1 MPYHRLNCPWLPN
14 AWALSLANGEA
25 DGLCSSAK
33 SALQRTCSSAGM
45 YDPHVNQLVAGP
57 LEMPLQDHVPR
68 MCRMLTPLCLATVIR
83 PIFGLPT
90 NLSFQNFAFTQ
101 QQPHT
106 MYTRSPTGAMLV
118 DAHTAIAI
126 MDYVLHGSILAQ
138 APKPFVA
145 RRCPLT
151 RKRTLVTPRLPSY
164 PCPLDSVVLRKPA
177 ARPTPAPLPQVTV
190 PPRFRRRFTVRS
202 SCADTFYPGFC
213 YLAAVDTTDR
223 IEACLALGDFP
234 TVSALARSDIVC
246 CNSAYL
252 TVQCPGLYHLSTRPT
267 GIPLLSGNRAW
278 VVGAKLPPRP
288 TPNPFARPAGPASNN
303 GNPFSSPPRG
313 YGPRGPRGGRGSC
326 GNHPPPGHSDRYF
339 PADSSA
345 RPGPMGPPDN
355 GYQRKRKNPAQLIFQ
370 PYSTDVNRRRAGS
383 PSATAQAWKSATR
396 DELDIT
402 INGLR
407 TSLTNLP
414 KSRADPVWND
424 FLVWLQEYKRAP
436 DFSRDAAVAAA
447 QAQFASLYSP
457 ALAAVQEE
465 TKALDS
471 LEARALE
478 LNKLAALISK
488 LEEDIA
494 NPPPGADPN
503 ALDAEL
509 KDVQTRYIE
518 LDAEINFMD
527 AEAPPPTE
535 MDDAFAHQEN
545 FIPLEE
551 NPVQPW
557 VEANYKRFEERTSP
571 LFKAPTGKIP
581 LADLHIEM
589 ETSPDS
595 KILLP
600 RPLEL
605 YTEDEI
611 NHAHPKGC
619 APWFNRFDDPM
630 EPVKSWSKD
639 VFDRVYEKPGFH
651 FMITRVAQ
659 MGPQVRDP
667 KLATLCSKLS
677 ARWDCQ
683 VEFSAMD
690 PRQDWM
696 WCTIPDISSP
706 RKEVLTTALMRLSD
720 GNASYIVWHFGQPS
734 LTRDLTFTVK
744 GQSGD
749 ADAVY
754 AQLRKRLLEFEA
766 RGIFLGWRVLGV
778 RHSNAPFQFCTTFL
792 LDRPSVAWPW
802 QMLHGHVHRSV
813 NPQLPLLNFN
823 PPWQAKK
830 PYACQAC
837 YSSIHPSHECPLV
850 SIRLGGVAIVSHIS
864 IMAVLTK
871 KAAERLIIVDCLLV
885 PKKLAQ
891 PANVPEPPAVN
902 KGKAKAPLSIVS
914 EGSVLARPDSVSMFL
929 TNKLHQVVNQ
939 GLLSEEDIVAASA
952 DGSLTRAFKTLSRKL
967 PLLSKI
973 SLDDVLVEFDKWE
986 ALAVLPASIA
996 ERSDHSMRGSEAPSD
1011 VVPSS
1016 KTPPFLPSEFRPL
1029 GRFPEMEDE
1038 SQHCSYVAQAPAAI
1052 NDASGTPGVLPGGA
1066 SNPAPPQ
1073 PLPSELCLLPPYP
1086 CLLNTYRYAL

>member
-1 MPYHRLNCPWLPN
+1 
-14 AWALSLANGEA
+14 
-25 DGLCSSAK
+25 
-33 SALQRTCSSAGM
+33 
-45 YDPHVNQLVAGP
+45 
-57 LEMPLQDHVPR
+57 
-68 MCRMLTPLCLATVIR
+68 
-83 PIFGLPT
+83 
-90 NLSFQNFAFTQ
+90 
-101 QQPHT
+101 

-118 DAHTAIAI
+118 DARTAVAI
-126 MDYVLHGSILAQ
+126 MDYVLHGSSPVLP
-138 APKPFVA
+138 PKPFVA
-145 RRCPLT
+145 RRRP
-151 RKRTLVTPRLPSY
+151 RAPKRAPVTPALPSY
-164 PCPLDSVVLRKPA
+164 PCPLDSVVLRKPT
-177 ARPTPAPLPQVTV
+177 ARAIPAPIPKVTV
-190 PPRFRRRFTVRS
+190 PVRFRRRFTVRS
-202 SCADTFYPGFC
+202 SRADSFFPGFC
-213 YLAAVDTTDR
+213 YLAAVDTVDR
-223 IEACLALGDFP
+223 VEACLALGDYP
-234 TVSALARSDIVC
+234 TVSALARSDLVR

-252 TVQCPGLYHLSTRPT
+252 TVQCPGLYHLSTQPT
-267 GIPLLSGNRAW
+267 GLPLLSGNRTW
-278 VVGAKLPPRP
+278 VVGAELPPRP
-288 TPNPFARPAGPASNN
+288 TPNPFACPAGPTSNN
-303 GNPFSSPPRG
+303 GNPFSGPPRG
-313 YGPRGPRGGRGSC
+313 YGPRGPRGGRGSR
-326 GNHPPPGHSDRYF
+326 GNRPPPGHSDRYF
-339 PADSSA
+339 PADFGSSG
-345 RPGPMGPPDN
+345 GPMGPPDN
-355 GYQRKRKNPAQLIFQ
+355 GYPRKRKNPAQLIFQ

-396 DELDIT
+396 DKLDIT
-402 INGLR
+402 IDGLR
-407 TSLTNLP
+407 ASLTNLP

-424 FLVWLQEYKRAP
+424 FLVWLQDYKCTP

-447 QAQFASLYSP
+447 QAQFASLYTP

-478 LNKLAALISK
+478 LNKLAALISR
-488 LEEDIA
+488 LEEDLA
-494 NPPPGADPN
+494 NPPPGADPA

-509 KDVQTRYIE
+509 KGVQTRYLE
-518 LDAEINFMD
+518 LDAEIDFMD

-551 NPVQPW
+551 NPVKPW
-557 VEANYKRFEERTSP
+557 VEINYERFEERTAP

-581 LADLHIEM
+581 LADLHLEM

-611 NHAHPKGC
+611 NHARPKGR
-619 APWFNRFDDPM
+619 APWFNRFDDPN
-630 EPVKSWSKD
+630 EPVKCWSRD
-639 VFDRVYEKPGFH
+639 VFDQVYEKPGFH
-651 FMITRVAQ
+651 FMIARVAQ
-659 MGPQVRDP
+659 MGPQVRNP
-667 KLATLCSKLS
+667 KLATLRSKLS

-696 WCTIPDISSP
+696 WCTIPDVSGP
-706 RKEVLTTALMRLSD
+706 RKEILTTALMRLSN
-720 GNASYIVWHFGQPS
+720 GNALYIVRHFGQPS
-734 LTRDLTFTVK
+734 LTRDLTFNVK

-778 RHSNAPFQFCTTFL
+778 RRSNAPFQFRATFL

-802 QMLHGHVHRSV
+802 QMLHGHVHGSV
-813 NPQLPLLNFN
+813 NPQLPLLNFD

-850 SIRLGGVAIVSHIS
+850 SIRLGGMAIVSHIS
-864 IMAVLTK
+864 ITAVLTK
-871 KAAERLIIVDCLLV
+871 KAAERLIIVDRSLV
-885 PKKLAQ
+885 PKKVVQ
-891 PANVPEPPAVN
+891 STNVPEPPAVD
-902 KGKAKAPLSIVS
+902 KGKAKAPLSVIS

-929 TNKLHQVVNQ
+929 SSKLHRVVSQ
-939 GLLSEEDIVAASA
+939 GLLSEEDITAASA
-952 DGSLTRAFKTLSRKL
+952 DGSITGAFKTLSTKL
-967 PLLSKI
+967 PLLSRI
-973 SLDDVLVEFDKWE
+973 SLDDVLAEFDKWE
-986 ALAVLPASIA
+986 ASAVLPASIA
-996 ERSDHSMRGSEAPSD
+996 ERSDHSMRGSEAPSE

-1016 KTPPFLPSEFRPL
+1016 VTPPFLPSEFRPL

-1038 SQHCSYVAQAPAAI
+1038 SHFCSYVAQAPVAI
-1052 NDASGTPGVLPGGA
+1052 NIASGNPGVLPGGA

-1073 PLPSELCLLPPYP
+1073 PSPSELYP
-1086 CLLNTYRYAL
+1086 IFCSDAPAC

>member
-1 MPYHRLNCPWLPN
+1 
-14 AWALSLANGEA
+14 
-25 DGLCSSAK
+25 
-33 SALQRTCSSAGM
+33 M
-45 YDPHVNQLVAGP
+45 YA
-57 LEMPLQDHVPR
+57 
-68 MCRMLTPLCLATVIR
+68 
-83 PIFGLPT
+83 
-90 NLSFQNFAFTQ
+90 
-101 QQPHT
+101 
-106 MYTRSPTGAMLV
+106 RSPTGAMLV
-118 DAHTAIAI
+118 DARTAIAI
-126 MDYVLHGSILAQ
+126 MDYVLHGSSPVLP
-138 APKPFVA
+138 PKPFVA
-145 RRCPLT
+145 RRRP
-151 RKRTLVTPRLPSY
+151 RMPRRAPVTPALPSY

-177 ARPTPAPLPQVTV
+177 ARATPAPPPKVTV
-190 PPRFRRRFTVRS
+190 PMRFRRRFTVRS
-202 SCADTFYPGFC
+202 SRADSFFPGFC
-213 YLAAVDTTDR
+213 YLAAVDTDDR
-223 IEACLALGDFP
+223 ISACLALGDYP
-234 TVSALARSDIVC
+234 TVSALARSDLVR

-252 TVQCPGLYHLSTRPT
+252 IAQRPGLYHLTTQPT
-267 GIPLLSGNRAW
+267 ALPLLSGNRSW
-278 VVGAKLPPRP
+278 VVGAELPPRP

-303 GNPFSSPPRG
+303 GNPFSGPPRG
-313 YGPRGPRGGRGSC
+313 YGPRGPRGGRGNRGSR
-326 GNHPPPGHSDRYF
+326 PPGHSDRYF
-339 PADSSA
+339 PADFGA
-345 RPGPMGPPDN
+345 GGGPMGPPDN
-355 GYQRKRKNPAQLIFQ
+355 GYPRKRKNPAQLIFQ

-402 INGLR
+402 IDGLR
-407 TSLTNLP
+407 ASLTNLP
-414 KSRADPVWND
+414 KSRADPVWNN
-424 FLVWLQEYKRAP
+424 FLVWLQDYKRAP
-436 DFSRDAAVAAA
+436 DFSREAAVAAA
-447 QAQFASLYSP
+447 QSQFASLYTP

-494 NPPPGADPN
+494 NPPLGADPM

-509 KDVQTRYIE
+509 KDVQTRYLE
-518 LDAEINFMD
+518 LDAEIDFMD

-535 MDDAFAHQEN
+535 MDDAFAHQES

-551 NPVQPW
+551 NPIKPW
-557 VEANYKRFEERTSP
+557 VEVNYERFEERTAP

-581 LADLHIEM
+581 LADLHLEM

-611 NHAHPKGC
+611 NHARPKGR
-619 APWFNRFDDPM
+619 APWFNRFDDPN
-630 EPVKSWSKD
+630 EPVKCWSRD

-651 FMITRVAQ
+651 FMIARVAQ

-667 KLATLCSKLS
+667 KLATLRSKLS

-696 WCTIPDISSP
+696 WCTIPDVSGP
-706 RKEVLTTALMRLSD
+706 RKEILTTALMRLSD
-720 GNASYIVWHFGQPS
+720 GNASYIVRHFGQPS
-734 LTRDLTFTVK
+734 LTRDLTFNVK

-778 RHSNAPFQFCTTFL
+778 RRSNAPFQFRATFL

-813 NPQLPLLNFN
+813 NPQLPLLNFD

-864 IMAVLTK
+864 ITAVLTK
-871 KAAERLIIVDCLLV
+871 KAAERLIIVDRSLV
-885 PKKLAQ
+885 PKKVIQ
-891 PANVPEPPAVN
+891 SANVPELPAVD
-902 KGKAKAPLSIVS
+902 KGKAKAPLSVVS
-914 EGSVLARPDSVSMFL
+914 EGSILARPDSVSMFL
-929 TNKLHQVVNQ
+929 SSKLHRVVSQ
-939 GLLSEEDIVAASA
+939 GLLSEEDITAASA
-952 DGSLTRAFKTLSRKL
+952 DGSIAGAFKTLSTKL
-967 PLLSKI
+967 PLLGRLH
-973 SLDDVLVEFDKWE
+973 LDGVLAEFDKWE
-986 ALAVLPASIA
+986 ALAVLPASVA
-996 ERSDHSMRGSEAPSD
+996 ERSDHSMRGSAAPSD
-1011 VVPSS
+1011 VIPSS
-1016 KTPPFLPSEFRPL
+1016 ITPPFLPSEFRPL

-1038 SQHCSYVAQAPAAI
+1038 SQFCSYVAQASEAI
-1052 NDASGTPGVLPGGA
+1052 IVAPGNPGVPPGGA

-1073 PLPSELCLLPPYP
+1073 PSPSELYSRSAIRAPAC
-1086 CLLNTYRYAL
+1086 